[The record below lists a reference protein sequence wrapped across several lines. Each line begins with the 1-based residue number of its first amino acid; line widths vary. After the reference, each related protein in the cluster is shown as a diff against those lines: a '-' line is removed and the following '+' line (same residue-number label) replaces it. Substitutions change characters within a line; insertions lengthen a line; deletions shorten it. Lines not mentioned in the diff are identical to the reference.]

1 MNLLPYLKYTLI
13 TDLTDDEVRQ
23 RLSEQIEPVDNWRYM
38 SFFGNSSRN
47 KKSYEGYIRD
57 NKFKIRRISWLN
69 YRYRTIVEGKIAEL
83 GNETSI
89 TISIWLTGL
98 WLLFIFLILCVD
110 TTMIMTLISVML
122 RSSKFQ
128 LGALFAIVFMNA
140 IGIVVPIYVFRI
152 ESEKAQKFLSDLLE
166 EKNDSE

>member
-1 MNLLPYLKYTLI
+1 MSLLPYVKYTLV
-13 TDLTDDEVRQ
+13 TGLSADEVRQ

-38 SFFGNSSRN
+38 SFFGNSYGN
-47 KKSYEGYIRD
+47 EKPYEGYILD

-98 WLLFIFLILCVD
+98 WLFFIFLILCVD
-110 TTMIMTLISVML
+110 TTMIMTLTSVIL

-140 IGIVVPIYVFRI
+140 MGIVVPIYVFHL
-152 ESEKAQKFLSDLLE
+152 ESSKAQKFLSNLLE
-166 EKNDSE
+166 EKNDNE